1 VFALPY
7 PLLMLIAPLATPKR
21 LRTAAS
27 FSEMFAV
34 EARPSS
40 VLTWLSEIAPLLGN
54 GIDYSTVVAQG
65 IGVDCSAACST

>member
-1 VFALPY
+1 
-7 PLLMLIAPLATPKR
+7 MLIAPLATPKR
-21 LRTAAS
+21 PRTLAW
-27 FSEMFAV
+27 FNEIVVV
-34 EARPSS
+34 EAKPSS